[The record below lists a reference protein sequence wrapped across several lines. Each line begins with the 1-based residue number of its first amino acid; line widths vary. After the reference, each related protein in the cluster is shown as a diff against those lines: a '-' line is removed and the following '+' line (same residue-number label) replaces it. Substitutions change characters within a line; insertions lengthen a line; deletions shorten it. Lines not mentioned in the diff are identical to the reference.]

1 MLGFSQI
8 IRPRASVAASA
19 PGDGGA
25 DGHDRPATGRRQA
38 YLRMGHPASP
48 MTIRI
53 ARDIV
58 GRRLRLKPDPGP
70 SQEGDG

>member
-1 MLGFSQI
+1 
-8 IRPRASVAASA
+8 
-19 PGDGGA
+19 
-25 DGHDRPATGRRQA
+25 
-38 YLRMGHPASP
+38 MGHPASP

-58 GRRLRLKPDPGP
+58 GRGFRLKPDPGP

>member
-25 DGHDRPATGRRQA
+25 DGHDQPVTGRRKA
-38 YLRMGHPASP
+38 HSPWVIRPA
-48 MTIRI
+48 R
-53 ARDIV
+53 
-58 GRRLRLKPDPGP
+58 
-70 SQEGDG
+70 